1 MPKQPSEYE
10 RKLIDMQLG
19 MRENQME
26 MKDTFA
32 ELDNWSKEI
41 KVKEKKLLE
50 DPDSFKDAKKVSLLF
65 AKIK

>member
-1 MPKQPSEYE
+1 
-10 RKLIDMQLG
+10 MQLG

-50 DPDSFKDAKKVSLLF
+50 DPDSFKDAKKVSF
-65 AKIK
+65 

>member
-32 ELDNWSKEI
+32 ELENWSKEI

-50 DPDSFKDAKKVSLLF
+50 DPDSFKESKKVEF
-65 AKIK
+65 IRKTG